1 MFTQVAANLV
11 KPDPHH
17 AATMVRFALRAR
29 QEAAKVPRPDTN
41 DGSTLSLRIG
51 KHPDRLRGVLP
62 PPPCYTTHIAFPSVY
77 YACLHSGPT
86 MSPHQ

>member
-1 MFTQVAANLV
+1 MAANLV

-29 QEAAKVPRPDTN
+29 QEAAKVPQPDRN

-51 KHPDRLRGVLP
+51 KHPDHLIHLRESPLASP
-62 PPPCYTTHIAFPSVY
+62 IPCYSLDYVTSVV
-77 YACLHSGPT
+77 GGRRP
-86 MSPHQ
+86 